1 VSDPK
6 RAFALAFTAACKAED
21 FEAAEIHVGHAMDEL
36 YRLYEL
42 AKKSPSRADRAAR
55 DEALVKIDK
64 GEIAGAVIWARKF
77 RTHDSMQL
85 RQAVEAV
92 EVSQAADRYGSYY
105 TNLYGVLVWRP
116 RSDFTTDDDNGRGW
130 HLFYDTHL
138 EDRPVLE
145 TLQQAAKALGDLVF
159 AMKRLRVSVL
169 PQVRPTAGSTGVS
182 RPVLLALASAVA
194 LVPERGPLRVRWY
207 WPHAPAP
214 APGRAGR
221 GPWRPS
227 GSAGRGPAGGGSG
240 LHRHGSLDR
249 DQARTLVA
257 AAGADTGARAL
268 RTAAVVRL
276 LCTTLRGLMRPAP
289 PTSLTGPGGQGPDG
303 VVGSG
308 RAQFSQQSGD
318 GRRVVEASVVAG
330 RGPTGSGPR
339 RRLGSLSTAR
349 SPR

>member
-1 VSDPK
+1 MSDPK

-85 RQAVEAV
+85 SQAVEAV

-145 TLQQAAKALGDLVF
+145 TLQQAAKALGDLV
-159 AMKRLRVSVL
+159 LR
-169 PQVRPTAGSTGVS
+169 
-182 RPVLLALASAVA
+182 
-194 LVPERGPLRVRWY
+194 
-207 WPHAPAP
+207 
-214 APGRAGR
+214 
-221 GPWRPS
+221 
-227 GSAGRGPAGGGSG
+227 
-240 LHRHGSLDR
+240 
-249 DQARTLVA
+249 
-257 AAGADTGARAL
+257 
-268 RTAAVVRL
+268 
-276 LCTTLRGLMRPAP
+276 
-289 PTSLTGPGGQGPDG
+289 
-303 VVGSG
+303 
-308 RAQFSQQSGD
+308 
-318 GRRVVEASVVAG
+318 
-330 RGPTGSGPR
+330 
-339 RRLGSLSTAR
+339 
-349 SPR
+349 